1 MHPEIRHQLYGG
13 EISDYYK
20 KPEPKD
26 VKQENKELA
35 DIYDAISKKRLFVK
49 EGADLPPPP
58 PAIIQQVDN
67 TKLTFDDVIAFV
79 KKHEGYRTH
88 VYKDSL
94 GIPTIGIGFNLTRPD
109 ARKIIQSVGAEYDA
123 VLAGIDGLSDEQIKK
138 IFNITIKIAYED
150 AKRWI
155 PNYDSLPKNIKLAV
169 LDLSF
174 NMGYNRLSGFFKTK
188 EYILKKDYK
197 AAANEL
203 MDSKWAK
210 QVGNRA
216 KSIFNLFSSSV

>member
-1 MHPEIRHQLYGG
+1 MHPEVKHQLYGG
-13 EISDYYK
+13 DISDYYK
-20 KPEPKD
+20 RPEQKD
-26 VKQENKELA
+26 LKQDNKELA
-35 DIYDAISKKRLFVK
+35 DIYDAISKKKIYVK
-49 EGADLPPPP
+49 EGADLPPQS
-58 PAIIQQVDN
+58 PAIIQHVDDSR
-67 TKLTFDDVIAFV
+67 LTFDDILSFV

-88 VYKDSL
+88 VYRDSL

-109 ARKIIQSVGAEYDA
+109 ARKIVQSVGAEYDA
-123 VLAGIDGLSDEQIKK
+123 VLAGIDGLSEEQIKQ
-138 IFNITIKIAYED
+138 IFAITIKIAYED
-150 AKRWI
+150 AKKWM
-155 PNYDSLPKNIKLAV
+155 PNYDSLPKNIKLAI

-188 EYILKKDYK
+188 EYLLKKDYK

-216 KSIFNLFSSSV
+216 KSIFNLLSSSV